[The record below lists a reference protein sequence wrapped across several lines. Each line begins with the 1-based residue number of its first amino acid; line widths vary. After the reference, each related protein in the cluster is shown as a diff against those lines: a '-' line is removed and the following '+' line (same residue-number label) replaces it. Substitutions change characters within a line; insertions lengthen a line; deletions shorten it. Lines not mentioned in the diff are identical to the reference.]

1 MRLKVKLNRDMRKWI
16 LAALGLL
23 LLAACGRKATVTEL
37 EIVPEPVFMVQKDG
51 FFTLHSTLKM
61 SITGV
66 GQNSPTMKC
75 VMKMLRSAHLHPSLV
90 PTSADSDIE
99 LVLNDTVNTE
109 LGTEG
114 YLLEVRDD
122 GIYLSANS
130 EGGLLY
136 GVQTLMQM
144 LPPDVMRTTY
154 ASVTLPECTILDYP
168 RFEWRGL
175 AVDDSAGVLGK
186 KYLKRLLDVMSLYK
200 LNRLQLASPCVTD
213 TDELAELCEYASA
226 RNVLIEAVDS
236 CGWEFE
242 TDTVFCREG
251 FYEGLER
258 AREGCSVV
266 MSPADYCSFDRYQA
280 DPRYQPTAEAGV
292 VTLARIYAFEPVPDG
307 TPVRLAESI
316 VGGCGR
322 YTAGKGDDARHAEYM
337 LLPRALALAEA
348 LWSPAEKRDWGRFR
362 RNAEG
367 QKERLSAKGYGYCE
381 GSFTPIFTA
390 RRVDDATMNIEIT
403 TEVPNTYIFYTTDNS
418 TPTRESTVYIG
429 PVNMTRGTHIKILP
443 VYKGEV
449 RDSVY
454 EFVIK

>member
-1 MRLKVKLNRDMRKWI
+1 MRKWI
-16 LAALGLL
+16 LAAVGVL
-23 LLAACGRKATVTEL
+23 LLAACGRSAMVTEL
-37 EIVPEPVFMVQKDG
+37 VILPEPVFMLQKEG

-75 VMKMLRSAHLHPSLV
+75 VMKTLRSAHLHPSLV
-90 PTSADSDIE
+90 SASSDSDIR
-99 LVLNDTVNTE
+99 LQLNDTVNSE
-109 LGTEG
+109 LGDEG
-114 YLLEVRDD
+114 YLLEVRSD

-130 EGGLLY
+130 EAGLLY
-136 GVQTLMQM
+136 GVQTLMLL
-144 LPPDVMRTTY
+144 LPPDVMKVTY
-154 ASVTLPECTILDYP
+154 SSVTLPECTILDYP
-168 RFEWRGL
+168 RFGWRGL

-186 KYLKRLLDVMSLYK
+186 KFVKRLVDVMSQYK
-200 LNRLQLASPCVTD
+200 LNRLQIASPCVAD
-213 TDELAELCEYASA
+213 TEELAELYEYAGA
-226 RNVLIEAVDS
+226 RNVVLLPVDS
-236 CGWEFE
+236 CGWSFE
-242 TDTVFCREG
+242 TDTVFCRQG

-258 AREGCSVV
+258 ANEGCSVV
-266 MSPADYCSFDRYQA
+266 MCPADYCDFNRYQA
-280 DPRYQPTAEAGV
+280 DPRYQPRAEAGV
-292 VTLARIYAFEPVPDG
+292 VTLSRTYAFEPVPSD
-307 TPVRLAESI
+307 TPERLVESI

-322 YTAGKGDDARHAEYM
+322 YTAVKGSDMSRAEYM
-337 LLPRALALAEA
+337 LLPRLLALGEA
-348 LWSPAEKRDWGRFR
+348 LWSPTDKRDWSRFR
-362 RNAEG
+362 RKAEV
-367 QKERLSAKGYGYCE
+367 QKERLSARGYSYCE

-418 TPTRESTVYIG
+418 TPTRESSVYIG

>member
-1 MRLKVKLNRDMRKWI
+1 MNKSRINIRIV
-16 LAALGLL
+16 LAAMCAV
-23 LLAACGRKATVTEL
+23 LLAACGRSATVTGL
-37 EIVPEPVFMVQKDG
+37 EIVPEPVFMLQKEG

-75 VMKMLRSAHLHPSLV
+75 VMKTFRSAHLHPSLV
-90 PTSADSDIE
+90 PASADSDIE
-99 LVLNDTVNTE
+99 LVLNDTVNIE
-109 LGTEG
+109 IGAEG
-114 YLLEVRDD
+114 YLLEVRGD
-122 GIYLSANS
+122 GIHLSANS
-130 EGGLLY
+130 EAGLLY

-144 LPPDVMRTTY
+144 LPPDVMKTTY

-175 AVDDSAGVLGK
+175 AVDDSTGVMGK
-186 KYLKRLLDVMSLYK
+186 KFVKRLVDVMSQYK
-200 LNRLQLASPCVTD
+200 LNRLQLASPFVTD
-213 TDELAELCEYASA
+213 TDDLSELCEYASA
-226 RNVLIEAVDS
+226 RNVSLQAMDS
-236 CGWEFE
+236 TGWDFE

-280 DPRYQPTAEAGV
+280 DPRYQPKAEAGV
-292 VTLARIYAFEPVPDG
+292 VTLARTYAFEPVPEG
-307 TPVRLAESI
+307 TPERLVEAI

-322 YTAGKGDDARHAEYM
+322 YTAGKGSDMQRAEYM

-348 LWSPAEKRDWGRFR
+348 LWSPAEKRDWSRFR
-362 RNAEG
+362 RRAEG
-367 QKERLSAKGYGYCE
+367 QKDRLAARGYGYCE

-390 RRVDDATMNIEIT
+390 RRVDDATMNIEIA

-443 VYKGEV
+443 VYKGEA